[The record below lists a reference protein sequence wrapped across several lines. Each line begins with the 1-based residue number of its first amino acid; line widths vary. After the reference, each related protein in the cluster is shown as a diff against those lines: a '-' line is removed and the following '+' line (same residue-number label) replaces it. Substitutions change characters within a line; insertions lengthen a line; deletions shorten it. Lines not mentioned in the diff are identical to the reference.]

1 MHETSEKSY
10 VEIANELGM
19 KNSSHI
25 AQWKMQYL
33 NKGIEGLSQKRGRP
47 KMSEKSKPPNKN
59 KAANNSPEDEKDK
72 RIKELEY
79 ENRLL
84 KIKNEYLE
92 LLRSLGQK
100 ETKKKQESSSNSENN
115 TN

>member
-1 MHETSEKSY
+1 MSTKEKSP
-10 VEIANELGM
+10 
-19 KNSSHI
+19 SD
-25 AQWKMQYL
+25 
-33 NKGIEGLSQKRGRP
+33 
-47 KMSEKSKPPNKN
+47 KSPTQHL
-59 KAANNSPEDEKDK
+59 AEADKDQ

-92 LLRSLGQK
+92 LLRSLGQE
-100 ETKKKQESSSNSENN
+100 ETKKKQESSSNSGDN